1 MVTQAIKLYLA
12 NINRKKYKKKLRR
25 EKKTEKKNTYL
36 AEISAKFIHEN
47 EEQQEQY

>member
-12 NINRKKYKKKLRR
+12 NINRKKYEKLR
-25 EKKTEKKNTYL
+25 EKKNEKRKNTYL